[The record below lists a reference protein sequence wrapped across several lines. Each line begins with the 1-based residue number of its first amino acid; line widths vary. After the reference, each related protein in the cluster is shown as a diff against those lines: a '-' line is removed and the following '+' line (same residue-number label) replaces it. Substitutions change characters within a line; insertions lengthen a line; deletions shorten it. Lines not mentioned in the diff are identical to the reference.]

1 MIFLSTCTVRFG
13 KKVFQIAANQANG
26 MLNSKFQNLGMEMRA
41 ANFHTYLEKK
51 NKIMGQQQDN
61 DAGNE
66 TLISVALSS
75 LLS

>member
-1 MIFLSTCTVRFG
+1 M
-13 KKVFQIAANQANG
+13 K
-26 MLNSKFQNLGMEMRA
+26 MRA

-66 TLISVALSS
+66 TLIAVALSS

>member
-1 MIFLSTCTVRFG
+1 
-13 KKVFQIAANQANG
+13 
-26 MLNSKFQNLGMEMRA
+26 MRA

-66 TLISVALSS
+66 TLIYVALSS
-75 LLS
+75 LLSLGSSKRISFFKKIRIPA

>member
-1 MIFLSTCTVRFG
+1 M
-13 KKVFQIAANQANG
+13 K
-26 MLNSKFQNLGMEMRA
+26 MRA

-51 NKIMGQQQDN
+51 NKIMGQQQQDN